1 MLPFLTYAGGKMEER
16 CIFKNPNVSSLSQ
29 VLLSLLGA
37 GNLLINFCFGRIVRT
52 KRNNELQTHP
62 QQNALKTHVGCLLSD
77 LQTSSS
83 SVWRI
88 EPEIVTLQVILSVI
102 TNTTPTNEWKLTSLY
117 SLHCHSPV
125 VIFNFH
131 VVFVS
136 TISVMVPVII
146 VFRTKFNNVML
157 SLEMS

>member
-1 MLPFLTYAGGKMEER
+1 MLSEYVTLSYYAGGKIEER
-16 CIFKNPNVSSLSQ
+16 CILKNPNVSSLSQ
-29 VLLSLLGA
+29 VLLLLLGA

-102 TNTTPTNEWKLTSLY
+102 TNTTPTNE
-117 SLHCHSPV
+117 
-125 VIFNFH
+125 
-131 VVFVS
+131 
-136 TISVMVPVII
+136 
-146 VFRTKFNNVML
+146 
-157 SLEMS
+157 